1 MVPTMKYYTG
11 FMIKGYVYDPDG
23 INTDEKID
31 FLLKI
36 RSSNDVK
43 LKDYAEK
50 FGCEFHQDHKRIHLY
65 QK

>member
-1 MVPTMKYYTG
+1 MEQKL
-11 FMIKGYVYDPDG
+11 FLFLARDGYVYDPDG

-50 FGCEFHQDHKRIHLY
+50 FGCRIPSW
-65 QK
+65 